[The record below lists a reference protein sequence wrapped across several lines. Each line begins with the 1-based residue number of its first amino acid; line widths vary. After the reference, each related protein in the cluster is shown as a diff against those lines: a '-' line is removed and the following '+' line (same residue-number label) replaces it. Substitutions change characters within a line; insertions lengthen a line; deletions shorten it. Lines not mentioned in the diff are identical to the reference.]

1 MTIKEVL
8 LMTDEYVERKL
19 ARIAENQRN
28 AVNMTEY
35 EQRLA
40 DIENKRHAR
49 DIRDYI
55 KSRAYVEE

>member
-1 MTIKEVL
+1 MIDK
-8 LMTDEYVERKL
+8 YVELKL

>member
-8 LMTDEYVERKL
+8 IMTDEYVQAKL

-28 AVNMTEY
+28 SINMTEY
-35 EQRLA
+35 EQHLA
-40 DIENKRHAR
+40 DIENKRCAR

-55 KSRAYVEE
+55 NSVLHVDE